1 MGGER
6 EVSTDRR
13 RDVNVAGARMEGN
26 ARGIAR
32 DSKHRHADHSD
43 ATSCCYK

>member
-13 RDVNVAGARMEGN
+13 RDVNVAGARMEGD
-26 ARGIAR
+26 ARVVAR
-32 DSKHRHADHSD
+32 DSKHRRADRINT
-43 ATSCCYK
+43 TSCCCK